1 MQFVATL
8 LVGDEP
14 TLAKNILLLFLPGC
28 IFLTSLFLFV
38 KSVINV
44 LNKLLC
50 SGQRSKN
57 KKPVVNSKE
66 RSQEYNLVF

>member
-1 MQFVATL
+1 MATL

-14 TLAKNILLLFLPGC
+14 ILAKNILLLFLPGC
-28 IFLTSLFLFV
+28 IFLTSLFLLV
-38 KSVINV
+38 KSMINV

-50 SGQRSKN
+50 SGQRSKKK